1 MLQLKYGKQFE
12 KDLLRSEKRGLDISK
27 LRDAVNIL
35 QAEKP
40 LPPEYK
46 DHKLVNSKKYKNA
59 RECHIEPDWLLIYRI
74 ETEIQVLELK
84 RTGTHSDL
92 Y

>member
-74 ETEIQVLELK
+74 ETEIQVLELR

>member
-46 DHKLVNSKKYKNA
+46 DHKLVNSKKYKDA

-74 ETEIQVLELK
+74 GTEIQVLELK

>member
-74 ETEIQVLELK
+74 ETEIQVLELR

-92 Y
+92 F

>member
-35 QAEKP
+35 QAEMP
-40 LPPEYK
+40 LPPEYR

-74 ETEIQVLELK
+74 ETEIQVLELR

-92 Y
+92 F